1 MPSLGMKARDT
12 MNKAGVHRKAAHGVK
27 QSFLSWIY
35 TNKTNWNCQ
44 SDGYPRLYKS
54 GGSRSPW
61 REPEQTHRDITN
73 STQSPPRFTLAAP
86 FRRGAGAITAA
97 SPRRSALFT
106 YNIGQNRNGFDAIG
120 CPNRSSCFCRGGAD
134 RPCESAN
141 PAHSVVQMIQTAVIL
156 KCHPDGA
163 ELQFPFGL
171 NEGTR

>member
-1 MPSLGMKARDT
+1 MVSNNPSSLGFTPTKQIGIANQTDILVFISQEG
-12 MNKAGVHRKAAHGVK
+12 AGVPGENPNRHTETLQTPYKA
-27 QSFLSWIY
+27 
-35 TNKTNWNCQ
+35 
-44 SDGYPRLYKS
+44 PRDS
-54 GGSRSPW
+54 HSQPPFVE
-61 REPEQTHRDITN
+61 EPA
-73 STQSPPRFTLAAP
+73 L
-86 FRRGAGAITAA
+86 TAA

-134 RPCESAN
+134 RPCESAI